1 VQNVINDFAKQKQ
14 KLLLLEKDKA
24 DKAYVK
30 SVSDDLS
37 KQIAGLGSRIDAAE
51 YNLRAIREEFLT
63 GASLG
68 YRNTMRAARE
78 CAIEMEPILF
88 NLLKGQEADA
98 IVFIR
103 DFRTLDDKVTV
114 LGDLLSREF
123 SLYLRK
129 RSRIKSR
136 FYREEFVIGLYQ
148 QKKLKVPAA
157 EAFNLQHLEKA
168 GFQAKVVVVLSGRIT
183 RTERMYRVDV
193 EATDLKDPTFRT
205 SVSRYIPRDADVD
218 GMYSRE
224 LSRDKGIPPRAP

>member
-1 VQNVINDFAKQKQ
+1 MQNVINDFAKQKQ

-88 NLLKGQEADA
+88 NLLKGQESHDHYT
-98 IVFIR
+98 I
-103 DFRTLDDKVTV
+103 
-114 LGDLLSREF
+114 
-123 SLYLRK
+123 
-129 RSRIKSR
+129 
-136 FYREEFVIGLYQ
+136 
-148 QKKLKVPAA
+148 
-157 EAFNLQHLEKA
+157 
-168 GFQAKVVVVLSGRIT
+168 QA
-183 RTERMYRVDV
+183 
-193 EATDLKDPTFRT
+193 DLK
-205 SVSRYIPRDADVD
+205 IK
-218 GMYSRE
+218 
-224 LSRDKGIPPRAP
+224 L